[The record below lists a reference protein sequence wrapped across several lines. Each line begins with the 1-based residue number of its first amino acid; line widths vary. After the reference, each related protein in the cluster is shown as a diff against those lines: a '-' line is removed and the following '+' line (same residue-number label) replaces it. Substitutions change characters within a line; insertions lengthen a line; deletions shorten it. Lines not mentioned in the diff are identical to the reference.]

1 MAMKSIKVALALLAS
16 LVIIATEV
24 VWAWVS
30 AGQEHSFFEI
40 FYTILIFADVLI
52 VLISLRYSVAY
63 PVVFRYFG
71 FAVATVLIRLALT
84 APRVVDAGLG
94 VIATVFAIALTWVYN
109 RTSAGN

>member
-1 MAMKSIKVALALLAS
+1 
-16 LVIIATEV
+16 
-24 VWAWVS
+24 
-30 AGQEHSFFEI
+30 
-40 FYTILIFADVLI
+40 

-94 VIATVFAIALTWVYN
+94 VVATLFAIALTWVYN
-109 RTSAGN
+109 RTTVGEIETPTSAF